1 MNDGNRDGG
10 VSPNEQ
16 ARQRITPIDRT
27 ADLLPWRRAHELTR
41 CFLYW
46 LPVSTFPISTR
57 QRTWLME
64 FLSRWIGLMKERGL
78 RPELFLQYKTVYPD
92 LMKPLLNNMME
103 LIPVMGLGRKPG
115 APLPVFP
122 SKDEVAK
129 KTQEMY
135 DTLKRGDQVQLPDTK
150 EYMPDYSYW
159 FVEKSEKHQRELFF
173 GHGGMTFTFLKA
185 DPKTAPPPLLI
196 SEAQKKKMPV
206 LQKINVDKMWAQ
218 ANSLA
223 DAFLPKSKEYF
234 GAGLESEP
242 QMKGIPFI
250 LPLLDSAD
258 YFSQP
263 AEVVEKALDL
273 FAVYIRESPADKGML
288 LSFGVELE
296 EDLIK
301 LLKQMKEEK
310 FIYPES

>member
-1 MNDGNRDGG
+1 MND
-10 VSPNEQ
+10 SNEKV
-16 ARQRITPIDRT
+16 RQRITPINRS
-27 ADLLPWRRAHELTR
+27 AELLPWRRAHELTR

-46 LPVSTFPISTR
+46 LPVSAFPISTR
-57 QRTWLME
+57 QRAWAME
-64 FLSRWIGLMKERGL
+64 FLGRWIALMKERGL

-103 LIPVMGLGRKPG
+103 IIPVMGLGRKPG

-122 SKDEVAK
+122 SQKDVAR
-129 KTQEMY
+129 KTQEMF
-135 DTLKRGDQVQLPDTK
+135 DTLKRGDPVQLPDTK

-159 FVEKSEKHQRELFF
+159 FLDKSEKQQRELFF
-173 GHGGMTFTFLKA
+173 GYGGMTFTFLKP
-185 DPKTAPPPLLI
+185 DPKTAPPPMLI
-196 SEAQKKKMPV
+196 SEAQKKKMPI
-206 LQKINVDKMWAQ
+206 LQRVDVDKMWAQ
-218 ANSLA
+218 ANSMA
-223 DAFLPKSKEYF
+223 DQFLPKSKEFF
-234 GAGLESEP
+234 GTGLENEP

-263 AEVVEKALDL
+263 PEVVQKAFEL
-273 FAVYIRESPADKGML
+273 FDVYVRESPADKGL
-288 LSFGVELE
+288 LLAFSTDME

-310 FIYPES
+310 LVYPES